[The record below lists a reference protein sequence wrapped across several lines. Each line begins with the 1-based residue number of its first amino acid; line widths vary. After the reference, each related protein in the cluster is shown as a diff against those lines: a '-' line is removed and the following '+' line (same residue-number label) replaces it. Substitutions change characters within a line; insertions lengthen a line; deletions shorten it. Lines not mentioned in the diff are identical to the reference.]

1 MAARNSFYIAPGLV
15 LLLAVLGSYTYGT
28 SLRRMTLVL
37 GVFRTPA
44 SQDSIQPKD
53 VSIIGNTLHCE
64 DLHYHEASKLL
75 FTACEDVESTRYS
88 WFPPLANFNNPT
100 AASKARGNIRIIDP
114 RTLKA
119 RALHFENF
127 EPPFVTHGIDIIDDP
142 SRRKGEAVYV
152 FAVNHKPSHLYYEA
166 KWSTTLYVE
175 FSASAGSPTDDSY
188 NVKASV
194 ALAGTFEGM
203 DSNSTARR
211 IDVVESIELDST
223 LDNPS
228 YFSDPFANA
237 TFDASGFIV
246 CGLTRAVDLQKNSRD
261 PHAKD
266 GVMVWKV
273 APHGPHGQQT
283 SNARNDVGL
292 GGWSK
297 RLLFQ
302 DDGNRIRSSSTAVL
316 VATDPSINGGR
327 RRAQLFVTGF
337 LSKSIVS
344 IGVDL

>member
-1 MAARNSFYIAPGLV
+1 
-15 LLLAVLGSYTYGT
+15 
-28 SLRRMTLVL
+28 MTLVL

-152 FAVNHKPSHLYYEA
+152 FAVNHKPSREHFQKANASAPKSYSVVEVFHYVIGSDTVRHVRSVWDPLIATPNDILALSPTSFFVTNDHYYRDGWLRMLEDLYYEA

-194 ALAGTFEGM
+194 ALAGLHNNNGLGHGKTSQDVLLGSAASGVLHLGTFEGM

-223 LDNPS
+223 LTTR
-228 YFSDPFANA
+228 A
-237 TFDASGFIV
+237 TFR
-246 CGLTRAVDLQKNSRD
+246 TPSRM
-261 PHAKD
+261 H
-266 GVMVWKV
+266 
-273 APHGPHGQQT
+273 
-283 SNARNDVGL
+283 
-292 GGWSK
+292 
-297 RLLFQ
+297 
-302 DDGNRIRSSSTAVL
+302 I
-316 VATDPSINGGR
+316 
-327 RRAQLFVTGF
+327 
-337 LSKSIVS
+337 
-344 IGVDL
+344 